1 MSPALA
7 KLGEKFAST
16 YSDEHRRFLRSGGK
30 CPGCGQRVLHK
41 LRFLDAS
48 GERMPIELKVGKG
61 ANRADFAE
69 CKLCGT
75 RWPVHP
81 AERALTQPSHVE
93 LIETEREIEEFEV
106 DTIELDNLAGTSPL
120 RQTKTISKEWTR
132 TYEVEGEKTESSGQS
147 VELLF
152 GGGKVGR
159 NADRALRTKYGVSAG
174 EKVTLTDTF
183 EFEVPPRTLREVDF
197 IYSRVWQRGLAR
209 IEDGENGVREV
220 PFRVAVDVKLDLKQA
235 DKTA

>member
-7 KLGEKFAST
+7 KLGEKFTSA

-41 LRFLDAS
+41 VRLLDAS
-48 GERMPIELKVGKG
+48 GERLAIELKVGKG
-61 ANRADFAE
+61 ANRADLAE

-81 AERALTQPSHVE
+81 AERALPAPREIE
-93 LIETEREIEEFEV
+93 LIETTREIEEFEV
-106 DTIELDNLAGTSPL
+106 DTIELDNLGGTSPL
-120 RQTKTISKEWTR
+120 RQTKTISKEWSR
-132 TYEVEGEKTESSGQS
+132 TYEVEGEKTESAGQN

-159 NADRALRTKYGVSAG
+159 NADHALRTRYGVSAG

-183 EFEVPPRTLREVDF
+183 EFEVPPHTVREVDF
-197 IYSRVWQRGLAR
+197 IYSRIWQHGLAR
-209 IEDGENGVREV
+209 IENGEDGPREI
-220 PFRVAVDVKLDLKQA
+220 PFRVSVDVKLDLKQV